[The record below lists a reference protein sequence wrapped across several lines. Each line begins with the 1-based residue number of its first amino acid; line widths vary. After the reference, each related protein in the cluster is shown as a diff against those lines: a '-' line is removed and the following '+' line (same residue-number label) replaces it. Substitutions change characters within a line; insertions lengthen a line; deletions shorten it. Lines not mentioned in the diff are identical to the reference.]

1 MSGLGFNPRA
11 VETQRGSIPP
21 QWRKA
26 TSDGNAFFFCGCAC
40 WESNPGHK
48 HGRLVCCH
56 YTTCAYAARQSKGPN
71 FQRLMLHFASGAQ
84 RSSSPTGKLTHPDD
98 TLAEW
103 LRRRPAKPMGS
114 PCVGSNP
121 TGVVLISHPLAA
133 REGGFFFQ
141 PTPTN
146 RATRREVRSVVRH
159 RMGRTSCTHL
169 TRTKMAP
176 GSSWLIGVLERADR
190 ARAPQMINIY
200 RGTNKL
206 WPDRQRNAARRA
218 D

>member
-1 MSGLGFNPRA
+1 MSQTGVWTGLQPQGCGDTERFNSSSVAKSDKRW
-11 VETQRGSIPP
+11 QRI
-21 QWRKA
+21 
-26 TSDGNAFFFCGCAC
+26 FFFCDCAC

-133 REGGFFFQ
+133 REGGFFSAD
-141 PTPTN
+141 PN
-146 RATRREVRSVVRH
+146 KSSNATRGSLGGTTPHGPNFLHAPNAHQDGARQLLAH
-159 RMGRTSCTHL
+159 RC
-169 TRTKMAP
+169 A
-176 GSSWLIGVLERADR
+176 
-190 ARAPQMINIY
+190 
-200 RGTNKL
+200 
-206 WPDRQRNAARRA
+206 
-218 D
+218 

>member
-26 TSDGNAFFFCGCAC
+26 TSDGNAFFFFCDCAC

-133 REGGFFFQ
+133 REGGFFFSRPQ
-141 PTPTN
+141 QIEQRDAGFARWYGT
-146 RATRREVRSVVRH
+146 AWAELLA
-159 RMGRTSCTHL
+159 RT
-169 TRTKMAP
+169 
-176 GSSWLIGVLERADR
+176 
-190 ARAPQMINIY
+190 
-200 RGTNKL
+200 
-206 WPDRQRNAARRA
+206 
-218 D
+218 

>member
-21 QWRKA
+21 QWRHPPA
-26 TSDGNAFFFCGCAC
+26 TRRNCFCAC

-56 YTTCAYAARQSKGPN
+56 YTTCAHATRKNWKGARVFPLRSARNKYN
-71 FQRLMLHFASGAQ
+71 SYTLQR
-84 RSSSPTGKLTHPDD
+84 THPDD

-121 TGVVLISHPLAA
+121 TGVVFPLARLSFLPSHSPPPPPIRASHA
-133 REGGFFFQ
+133 RHL
-141 PTPTN
+141 
-146 RATRREVRSVVRH
+146 RRR
-159 RMGRTSCTHL
+159 
-169 TRTKMAP
+169 
-176 GSSWLIGVLERADR
+176 
-190 ARAPQMINIY
+190 
-200 RGTNKL
+200 
-206 WPDRQRNAARRA
+206 
-218 D
+218 

>member
-21 QWRKA
+21 QWRHPPA
-26 TSDGNAFFFCGCAC
+26 TRRNCFCAC

-56 YTTCAYAARQSKGPN
+56 YTTCAHATRKNWKGARVFPLRSARNKYN
-71 FQRLMLHFASGAQ
+71 SYTLQR
-84 RSSSPTGKLTHPDD
+84 THPDD

-121 TGVVLISHPLAA
+121 TGVVCP
-133 REGGFFFQ
+133 
-141 PTPTN
+141 
-146 RATRREVRSVVRH
+146 
-159 RMGRTSCTHL
+159 RMH
-169 TRTKMAP
+169 
-176 GSSWLIGVLERADR
+176 
-190 ARAPQMINIY
+190 
-200 RGTNKL
+200 
-206 WPDRQRNAARRA
+206 ARRRDNA
-218 D
+218 SLTVHRRLGAAHGCSAPSPAGI